1 MHKESAMKVDI
12 YKSVSNDHK
21 FISVLADS
29 DISSVEVPDPD
40 FAKLIFDRAAV
51 DVDADSEIVADI
63 DKRGYHLHKV
73 KYPIN

>member
-1 MHKESAMKVDI
+1 MKVDI
-12 YKSVSNDHK
+12 YKSVSNAHK

-29 DISSVEVPDPD
+29 DISNIEVPDPD

-51 DVDADSEIVADI
+51 DVDTDSEIVADI
-63 DKRGYHLHKV
+63 DRHGYHLHKV

>member
-1 MHKESAMKVDI
+1 MKVDI
-12 YKSVSNDHK
+12 YKSVSNAHK

-29 DISSVEVPDPD
+29 DISNVEVPDPD
-40 FAKLIFDRAAV
+40 FAKLIFDRASV

-63 DKRGYHLHKV
+63 DSRGYHLHKV